1 MILWAK
7 GKSGGV
13 SETSFCGLQRERGG
27 FGLVGGGGILFEGI
41 RRRISLYG
49 KNTHTWILEFK
60 KKSFPRIH
68 FDNYSSMK
76 NGPYFFG
83 NQPHCWKKLFF

>member
-49 KNTHTWILEFK
+49 RNT
-60 KKSFPRIH
+60 
-68 FDNYSSMK
+68 
-76 NGPYFFG
+76 FG
-83 NQPHCWKKLFF
+83 NLQICGSLTSPT